1 MLSHRSLLTLV
12 SSSFLITTLAFAGKS
27 GIEADVNDAANG
39 KPIPNAQVRIEPFDK
54 KSKPIVVK
62 PDAKGHITV
71 SGLSAGSYRVTA
83 VVDGKAQSVQ
93 TVKVTANASAST
105 VLKVNKA
112 AAKTTAS
119 HTGTTKSMYRPGQVG
134 SRFGGY
140 WHETGDKAKPKETGA
155 DDVSDGNAG
164 MMEDAQ
170 RQSRSG
176 APPSGGAR

>member
-12 SSSFLITTLAFAGKS
+12 SSSFLITTLAFAGKA
-27 GIEADVNDAANG
+27 GIEADVKDAANG
-39 KPIPNAQVRIEPFDK
+39 KPIQNAQVRIEPLDQ
-54 KSKPIVVK
+54 KSKPVIVK

-71 SGLSAGSYRVTA
+71 SGLTAGSYRVTA

-105 VLKVNKA
+105 VLKVSKA
-112 AAKTTAS
+112 PATTAATS
-119 HTGTTKSMYRPGQVG
+119 QSTTKSMYRPAQVG

-140 WHETGDKAKPKETGA
+140 WQEPGKKDKPKETGSNN
-155 DDVSDGNAG
+155 VEDGGAG
-164 MMEDAQ
+164 AIEDAQ

-176 APPSGGAR
+176 APPSGGSR